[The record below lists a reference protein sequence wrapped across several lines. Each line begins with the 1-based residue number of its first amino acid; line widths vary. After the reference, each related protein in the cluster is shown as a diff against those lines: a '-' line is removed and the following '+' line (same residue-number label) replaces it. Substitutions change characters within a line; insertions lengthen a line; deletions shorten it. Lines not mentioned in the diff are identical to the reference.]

1 MAEKEIK
8 GLLKEAR
15 EQIKSKEYK
24 SALKECKKVLNKD
37 KNNYMALVFCG
48 LCLSE
53 LDQPDPALQVRESS
67 PEYKNIKIFSS
78 GLQASVRVLARP
90 GDCLGRITEILR
102 ETKTLSV

>member
-15 EQIKSKEYK
+15 EQIKRKEYK

-53 LDQPDPALQVRESS
+53 LDQPEPALQVRELKSS
-67 PEYKNIKIFSS
+67 E
-78 GLQASVRVLARP
+78 
-90 GDCLGRITEILR
+90 
-102 ETKTLSV
+102 

>member
-15 EQIKSKEYK
+15 EQIKNKEYK

-37 KNNYMALVFCG
+37 KSNYMALVFCG

-53 LDQPDPALQVRESS
+53 LDQPDQALQVSGLFRIEKD
-67 PEYKNIKIFSS
+67 YQDVVL
-78 GLQASVRVLARP
+78 GLQASLRVISGP
-90 GDCLGRITEILR
+90 SYSVGGSTEIL
-102 ETKTLSV
+102 